1 METLLIPI
9 EYRADETRESPGRLT
24 GVLMAYGSRARN
36 LPELFEQ
43 DSLHWRDDGIV
54 IRELHPQRD
63 AQGRPINSTP
73 PIMRAVPFLEGRE
86 LRIDA
91 PLPNTT
97 KGRDVAESMRG
108 PLPLYGGLSVEFAPE
123 KETRQGGIRRIS
135 RALLDGAAL
144 VLRGEYAD
152 STVEVREGA
161 GLDRRP
167 EATLW
172 L

>member
-1 METLLIPI
+1 METLIIPI
-9 EYRADETRESPGRLT
+9 EYRADDTRESPGRLSA
-24 GVLMAYGSRARN
+24 VLMSYGSPARR
-36 LPELFEQ
+36 LRERFEQ

-54 IRELHPQRD
+54 IRELHPPRD
-63 AQGRPINSTP
+63 ASGRPINATP
-73 PIMRAVPFLEGRE
+73 PILRTVPFLEGRE

-97 KGRDVAESMRG
+97 RGRDVAEAMRG
-108 PLPLYGGLSVEFAPE
+108 PLPLYGGVSIEFASE
-123 KETRQGGIRRIS
+123 LETRESGVRVIK

-152 STVEVREGA
+152 STVEVREA
-161 GLDRRP
+161 IQQRP
-167 EATLW
+167 GSIWLW